1 MIRLQLVQGLLV
13 AVDVILQSEEGFLMM
28 CDMVPTVDGVALTLE

>member
-1 MIRLQLVQGLLV
+1 MIRLQPVQGLLI

-28 CDMVPTVDGVALTLE
+28 GDMVL